1 MRWASLGS
9 TIQLSSDDPPGKAE
23 KGRSAMDRQDL
34 SKEAKSL
41 SMPWEE
47 QYGYSQAVKAGDTI
61 YLSGQMGEDQG
72 E

>member
-1 MRWASLGS
+1 
-9 TIQLSSDDPPGKAE
+9 
-23 KGRSAMDRQDL
+23 MDRQDL